1 MDWAKPGS
9 LRIGRTHATTTPGS
23 GTDSMLMS
31 FEIGSGASILSGS
44 GFEPIFLSWECV
56 QGVRYGFEGR
66 NGKNRRHLA
75 GDKSF
80 FRLAKR
86 IKSLRHVG
94 ASN

>member
-1 MDWAKPGS
+1 MM
-9 LRIGRTHATTTPGS
+9 I
-23 GTDSMLMS
+23 
-31 FEIGSGASILSGS
+31 
-44 GFEPIFLSWECV
+44 EPIFLSWKCV

-66 NGKNRRHLA
+66 NGNNRRYLA

>member
-1 MDWAKPGS
+1 VQNIFVAAQID
-9 LRIGRTHATTTPGS
+9 H
-23 GTDSMLMS
+23 
-31 FEIGSGASILSGS
+31 
-44 GFEPIFLSWECV
+44 PIFLSWECV

-86 IKSLRHVG
+86 IAKRIKGLRHVG